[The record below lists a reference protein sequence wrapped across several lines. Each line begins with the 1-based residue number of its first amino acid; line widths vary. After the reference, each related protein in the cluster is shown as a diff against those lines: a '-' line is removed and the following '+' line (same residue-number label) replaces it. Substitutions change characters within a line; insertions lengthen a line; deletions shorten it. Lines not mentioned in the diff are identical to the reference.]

1 MTEALSEGLLVRRV
15 DTLEEIMKE
24 LGYQSLRTQ
33 KELARLSKEM
43 REFKVEMH
51 AFKDEMREFKDEM
64 REFKD
69 EMREFKD
76 EMLEFKDEML
86 EFKDEML
93 EFKDE
98 MRAFKTESE
107 RDRKEMNRQ
116 WGDLAN
122 RMGTLL
128 EDIVAPNLPR
138 VARQLLGCP
147 TPDFFAIRVKRRF
160 GGETRE
166 YDALVVCPNLVLIN
180 ETKSKF
186 QSAHVEHILETIE
199 EFPRLYPEYADRRPI
214 GTLATLY
221 PDDSLVRLA
230 TRRGV
235 LVMGMGDETMDVLN
249 PQALGADG

>member
-1 MTEALSEGLLVRRV
+1 MAEVLLSRRV

-43 REFKVEMH
+43 REFKDEMH
-51 AFKDEMREFKDEM
+51 AFKDEMHA
-64 REFKD
+64 
-69 EMREFKD
+69 
-76 EMLEFKDEML
+76 
-86 EFKDEML
+86 
-93 EFKDE
+93 FKDE

-166 YDALVVCPNLVLIN
+166 YDALVVCPDRVLIN
-180 ETKSKF
+180 ETKSKL
-186 QSAHVEHILETIE
+186 QSAHVEHILATVE

>member
-1 MTEALSEGLLVRRV
+1 MAEVLLSRRV

-43 REFKVEMH
+43 REFKDEMH
-51 AFKDEMREFKDEM
+51 AFKDEMHG
-64 REFKD
+64 
-69 EMREFKD
+69 
-76 EMLEFKDEML
+76 
-86 EFKDEML
+86 
-93 EFKDE
+93 FKDE

-166 YDALVVCPNLVLIN
+166 YDALVVCPDRVLIN
-180 ETKSKF
+180 ETKSKL
-186 QSAHVEHILETIE
+186 QSAHVEHILATVE

>member
-1 MTEALSEGLLVRRV
+1 MTEALSEALLIRRV

-64 REFKD
+64 R
-69 EMREFKD
+69 
-76 EMLEFKDEML
+76 
-86 EFKDEML
+86 
-93 EFKDE
+93 
-98 MRAFKTESE
+98 AFKTESE
-107 RDRKEMNRQ
+107 RDRREMNRQ
-116 WGDLAN
+116 WSDLAN

-180 ETKSKF
+180 ETKSKL

-199 EFPRLYPEYADRRPI
+199 EFPRLYPEYADRRPV

-249 PQALGADG
+249 PQALKTNG

>member
-1 MTEALSEGLLVRRV
+1 MAEVLLSRRV

-33 KELARLSKEM
+33 KELARLSREM
-43 REFKVEMH
+43 REFKDEMRVFKDEMRVFKDEMH
-51 AFKDEMREFKDEM
+51 AFKDEMRAFKDEM
-64 REFKD
+64 RAFKD
-69 EMREFKD
+69 EMG
-76 EMLEFKDEML
+76 
-86 EFKDEML
+86 

-166 YDALVVCPNLVLIN
+166 YDALVVCPDRVLIN
-180 ETKSKF
+180 ETKSKL
-186 QSAHVEHILETIE
+186 QSAHVEHILATVE

>member
-1 MTEALSEGLLVRRV
+1 MLTPVAICTCGEDNDMNEALLTRRV

-24 LGYQSLRTQ
+24 LAYQSLRTQ

-51 AFKDEMREFKDEM
+51 A
-64 REFKD
+64 
-69 EMREFKD
+69 
-76 EMLEFKDEML
+76 
-86 EFKDEML
+86 
-93 EFKDE
+93 FKDE

-166 YDALVVCPNLVLIN
+166 YDALVVCPDLVLIN
-180 ETKSKF
+180 ETKSKL
-186 QSAHVEHILETIE
+186 QSTHVEHILETLE

-249 PQALGADG
+249 PQALGADTDRHSA

>member
-64 REFKD
+64 R
-69 EMREFKD
+69 
-76 EMLEFKDEML
+76 
-86 EFKDEML
+86 
-93 EFKDE
+93 
-98 MRAFKTESE
+98 AFKTESE
-107 RDRKEMNRQ
+107 RDRREMNRQ
-116 WGDLAN
+116 WSDLAN